1 MMPERRPETRP
12 ETALHSCCLITDGNS
27 HRADL
32 CAPQIGFDR
41 PDMVSEAM
49 LPQIRA
55 VAVMIAASRHRFDA
69 PSPAGFTEEAD
80 WFAARILVLK
90 VRMFH
95 LDVSLNPMLRTANHR
110 AAEFARRHN
119 LPFQPAAIRPS
130 LHSRRPANMLLAE
143 CALAQPVLGNMW
155 DNSRSL
161 CKSIGKIV

>member
-12 ETALHSCCLITDGNS
+12 ETALHSFCLITDGNS

-95 LDVSLNPMLRTANHR
+95 LDVSLNPMLRTAIS
-110 AAEFARRHN
+110 ACRH
-119 LPFQPAAIRPS
+119 PPQPAQPPS
-130 LHSRRPANMLLAE
+130 GQYAAGRMR
-143 CALAQPVLGNMW
+143 LGTA
-155 DNSRSL
+155 RAR
-161 CKSIGKIV
+161 KHVGQ

>member
-1 MMPERRPETRP
+1 MQTVRQTRP
-12 ETALHSCCLITDGNS
+12 AAATEILHRYCLLSDEALGAALP
-27 HRADL
+27 
-32 CAPQIGFDR
+32 PQSGHAAA
-41 PDMVSEAM
+41 EAL

-55 VAVMIAASRHRFDA
+55 AAMLIAAERHDFSGR
-69 PSPAGFTEEAD
+69 SPQTFADEAD